1 MTTTQFPIYTSS
13 GDWAAMLIGRFIYAT
28 TGEWIGWIDA
38 EGLVFSARGEY
49 VGWLARDFR
58 ILRKREGGLPHSRR
72 EPPPAPPRVKLP
84 ISVPLPPLMAGIGY
98 DTLDVF
104 EEAAYRLDPMDM
116 DQVQD
121 ID

>member
-1 MTTTQFPIYTSS
+1 MGENASTEIMGKPVVLPDGPFAGWTTWGLGADPYET
-13 GDWAAMLIGRFIYAT
+13 AIGPFCFRLDGESVRCAFIP
-28 TGEWIGWIDA
+28 
-38 EGLVFSARGEY
+38 R
-49 VGWLARDFR
+49 RDP
-58 ILRKREGGLPHSRR
+58 LPN
-72 EPPPAPPRVKLP
+72 PPRVKLP
-84 ISVPLPPLMAGIGY
+84 ISVALPPLMGGLGY

>member
-1 MTTTQFPIYTSS
+1 MATQFPIYTTT
-13 GDWAAMLIGRFIYAT
+13 GDWVAMLIGRYVYT
-28 TGEWIGWIDA
+28 TAGEWIGWIDA
-38 EGLVFSARGEY
+38 ESLVFSARGEY

-58 ILRKREGGLPHSRR
+58 ILRKREGGPLHPRRDPLPK
-72 EPPPAPPRVKLP
+72 PPRVKLP
-84 ISVPLPPLMAGIGY
+84 ISVALPPLMAELGY

>member
-1 MTTTQFPIYTSS
+1 
-13 GDWAAMLIGRFIYAT
+13 MLIGRYLYNTA
-28 TGEWIGWIDA
+28 GDWIGWVDPQ
-38 EGLVFSARGEY
+38 GLVFSARGEY

-58 ILRKREGGLPHSRR
+58 ILRKREADPAHAHR
-72 EPPPAPPRVKLP
+72 EPPPAPPPERMPLT
-84 ISVPLPPLMAGIGY
+84 VPLPPLMAGISY